1 MKATYPMINEIFKTL
16 PIGYYLGRRI
26 DIELS
31 ETSNSS
37 YFNPSEDN
45 IVISYIM
52 IERALLNLPDN
63 LSKIDIEELV
73 RGLVYHEVSHVIL
86 TPSNLKYEYNTHD
99 NKIINIVED
108 ERIET
113 ICNFYMRVNF
123 KKNIKII
130 NNYHGEDPRDAESAF
145 YYFIRYHKSTE
156 KWLNRLHDLFVY
168 YYNITSEYST
178 TNSSKVHAYREA
190 ILKLYRDFINE
201 YEKENQED
209 QNDQHD
215 ENDNNDENENNN
227 DESEDTENEEE
238 DDEDESEDDEDS
250 IDDTESEDDTD
261 DINDSTS
268 NNSDSSDD
276 SDDSEE
282 NTKDTN
288 NTTISDDTKDLD
300 ENNEIEE
307 EVSIFDEFEDED
319 ESVDF
324 SDLAMKKETFK
335 RFASKLIGV
344 YHDPAME
351 QMFKEIIDEKLKAN
365 KNNGSAIN
373 SYSGRFNY
381 RSVGTRNDYKWWS
394 QENRI
399 GHIRQYSKVHFN
411 LFIDNSGSFKNNDYR
426 TNVLIKTLDRLQIN
440 DFSFD
445 IITINTTID
454 EWEDHSKVFQ
464 SSDGNILTPQIGEV
478 IRRHTKPDANNYN
491 IVLFDGD
498 AHSDER
504 YHHSTTYNV
513 TKPFKYFNSTN
524 TILITDEQNRAYI
537 EHDGCEKAK
546 IKYLSNKDYC
556 SVFIEEIGNLLRKCI

>member
-86 TPSNLKYEYNTHD
+86 TPNNLKYEYDTHD

-178 TNSSKVHAYREA
+178 TNSSKVLAYREA

-201 YEKENQED
+201 YEEENQED
-209 QNDQHD
+209 QNDQND
-215 ENDNNDENENNN
+215 KNDNNDENENNN
-227 DESEDTENEEE
+227 DESEDIENEEE
-238 DDEDESEDDEDS
+238 DNDEDESEDDEDS
-250 IDDTESEDDTD
+250 IDDTELEDDTD
-261 DINDSTS
+261 DSTS

-319 ESVDF
+319 EDESVDF

-335 RFASKLIGV
+335 R
-344 YHDPAME
+344 
-351 QMFKEIIDEKLKAN
+351 
-365 KNNGSAIN
+365 
-373 SYSGRFNY
+373 
-381 RSVGTRNDYKWWS
+381 
-394 QENRI
+394 
-399 GHIRQYSKVHFN
+399 
-411 LFIDNSGSFKNNDYR
+411 
-426 TNVLIKTLDRLQIN
+426 
-440 DFSFD
+440 
-445 IITINTTID
+445 
-454 EWEDHSKVFQ
+454 
-464 SSDGNILTPQIGEV
+464 SS
-478 IRRHTKPDANNYN
+478 
-491 IVLFDGD
+491 
-498 AHSDER
+498 S
-504 YHHSTTYNV
+504 
-513 TKPFKYFNSTN
+513 
-524 TILITDEQNRAYI
+524 
-537 EHDGCEKAK
+537 
-546 IKYLSNKDYC
+546 
-556 SVFIEEIGNLLRKCI
+556 